1 MTYSLEGC
9 CARSFQFN
17 SRTREGC
24 DTTPTRSP
32 SRTSSFNS
40 RTREGCDIEILLDL
54 LACLVSI
61 HTPVRGATGTADG
74 YRERSKVSI
83 HAPVRGAT
91 NPKRFTTLCNAFQFT
106 HPRGVRRHLR

>member
-61 HTPVRGATGTADG
+61 HTPVRGATAPEVMAE
-74 YRERSKVSI
+74 ERTSS
-83 HAPVRGAT
+83 
-91 NPKRFTTLCNAFQFT
+91 FQFT
-106 HPRGVRRHLR
+106 HP